1 MSILQKTLVAPF
13 TVEGQGLHTGAKV
26 KATFNPAPEDHGF
39 KFQRIDLEN
48 QPVIDAV
55 ADNVVNTTRSTVI
68 GKGNA
73 TVSTV
78 EHALSALWA
87 LGIDNCLIEIDGPE
101 VPILDGNAV
110 PYVEKI
116 IAAGIKEQAKKAVIF
131 RPTEKM
137 EYIDEK
143 GCGMTILPDNKFSVS
158 TLLSYPGSIQL
169 ANQFATLENIEDYAK
184 EVASCKT
191 FVFLHELEPLLK
203 NNQVKGGNLDNA
215 LVIVDKKISQGELDR
230 LADLFHHSHVEVKEN
245 GYLSNTEL
253 TFSNEPARHKILDV
267 IGDLS
272 LIGCRLQGRVIA
284 TKPGHSVNT
293 EMAKQI
299 RKILKRN
306 PDQVPY
312 YDATLEPL
320 MDINQIRTL
329 LPHRPPFLMIDK
341 IARIEDENTIIG
353 IKNVTI
359 NEAFFI
365 GHFPEEPVMPGVLLV
380 EAMAQTM
387 GILVLSGV
395 DEPERY
401 STYFLKID
409 NVKFRKK
416 VVPGDTVIFKL
427 ELLSPMRRG
436 VASARGLAFVGD
448 KVVTEAEFMAQIV
461 KNK

>member
-1 MSILQKTLVAPF
+1 MSILQKTLAAPF
-13 TVEGQGLHTGAKV
+13 TVEGQGLHTGAVV

-39 KFQRIDLEN
+39 KFQRTDLEN
-48 QPVIDAV
+48 QPIIDAV

-87 LGIDNCLIEIDGPE
+87 LGVDNCLIEIDGPE
-101 VPILDGNAV
+101 VPILEGNAV
-110 PYVEKI
+110 QYVEKI
-116 IAAGIKEQAKKAVIF
+116 MAAGIQSQTKKAVVF
-131 RPTEKM
+131 RPSEKM
-137 EYIDEK
+137 EFFDEK
-143 GCGMTILPDNKFSVS
+143 GCGMTILPDDKLSVS
-158 TLLSYPGSIQL
+158 TLLSYPGSTQL
-169 ANQFATLENIEDYAK
+169 ANQYATLENIEDFAK

-215 LVIVDKKISQGELDR
+215 LVIVDKKITQIELDR
-230 LADLFHHSHVEVKEN
+230 LADLFHHTHVEVNEN
-245 GYLSNTEL
+245 GYLSNTVL
-253 TFSNEPARHKILDV
+253 NYSNEPARHKILDV

-284 TKPGHSVNT
+284 TKPGHTVNT

-306 PDQVPY
+306 PDQVPF
-312 YDATLEPL
+312 YDAASEPL

-427 ELLSPMRRG
+427 ELLSPIRRG

>member
-1 MSILQKTLVAPF
+1 MSILQKTLVVPF
-13 TVEGQGLHTGAKV
+13 TVEGQGLHTGTKV
-26 KATFNPAPEDHGF
+26 KATFNPAPEDHGY

-48 QPVIDAV
+48 QPIIDAV
-55 ADNVVNTTRSTVI
+55 AENVVNTTRSTVI
-68 GKGNA
+68 GKG
-73 TVSTV
+73 TVTISTV

-116 IAAGIKEQAKKAVIF
+116 IAAGIKEQTKKAVVF

-143 GCGMTILPDNKFSVS
+143 GCGVTILPDDKFSVS

-169 ANQFATLENIEDYAK
+169 ANQFATLENIENYAK

-215 LVIVDKKISQGELDR
+215 LVIVDKKVSQGELDR

-253 TFSNEPARHKILDV
+253 SFSNEPARHKILDV

-299 RKILKRN
+299 RKMLKRN
-306 PDQVPY
+306 PDQVPF
-312 YDATLEPL
+312 YDAAMEPL